1 MISEA
6 VRIFYVL
13 IIIKNGFLPPEANQ
27 GELGN
32 VFIYR
37 YIYIYIYVYL
47 YIYLYIYIYIFI
59 CIYIYIYLYFFVNL
73 DQFMSFWDDVL
84 PDFD

>member
-13 IIIKNGFLPPEANQ
+13 NIIKNGLLPPEANQGELGNVVIYIKNGFLPPEANQ

-32 VFIYR
+32 VFIY
-37 YIYIYIYVYL
+37 I
-47 YIYLYIYIYIFI
+47 
-59 CIYIYIYLYFFVNL
+59 
-73 DQFMSFWDDVL
+73 
-84 PDFD
+84 

>member
-13 IIIKNGFLPPEANQ
+13 IIIKMFFLPPDANQ

-32 VFIYR
+32 VVIYRAPAKFIYA
-37 YIYIYIYVYL
+37 YVCMYIIYIYINIHGEIQL
-47 YIYLYIYIYIFI
+47 IYLHRAAQDASD
-59 CIYIYIYLYFFVNL
+59 N
-73 DQFMSFWDDVL
+73 
-84 PDFD
+84 